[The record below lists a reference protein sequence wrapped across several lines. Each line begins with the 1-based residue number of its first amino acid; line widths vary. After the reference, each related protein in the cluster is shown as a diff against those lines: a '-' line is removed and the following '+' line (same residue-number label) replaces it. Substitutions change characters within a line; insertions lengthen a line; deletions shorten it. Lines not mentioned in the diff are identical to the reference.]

1 MTARSS
7 AHAQRITQRS
17 TSHHTAKS
25 RLRVLP
31 EANIGA
37 QMPAPSREAAIAA
50 AVTRFGGDQWSFW
63 PLGDHLE
70 RRVREILEA
79 RFDELFARGSAGIT
93 PRYVTPGREILIT
106 WRPGEDRQAV

>member
-1 MTARSS
+1 LTICFYTA
-7 AHAQRITQRS
+7 
-17 TSHHTAKS
+17 TSHDDPTY
-25 RLRVLP
+25 
-31 EANIGA
+31 
-37 QMPAPSREAAIAA
+37 
-50 AVTRFGGDQWSFW
+50 W

-79 RFDELFARGSAGIT
+79 RFDELFARGGAGFT